1 MKNKTIAAV
10 LAFFL
15 GMWGVHRFYLGQ
27 KLLGFLYFT
36 SFWLLFIATVEEGAP
51 FFLPV
56 VILAFIDSILLAV
69 KPEEEFD
76 ATYNKQK
83 IVKQAA
89 GRISATGSVTLE
101 DFKAE
106 GVRFFREHDY
116 ECALDAFLDAR
127 ELAPEDATVHFN
139 LACAY
144 ARLHELPEALHHL
157 ELAIDF
163 GFERQE
169 RLDNHPAFDW
179 IRQQP
184 EWRQFKINDYRVQA
198 RPFPREEPAFPPPVE
213 AFAAPRQPPRTQS
226 QPTPPVEPEVE
237 EPFEELDLLEQIARL
252 GELRNRGVLTEEE
265 FARQKERLLN

>member
-27 KLLGFLYFT
+27 KFLGFLYFAF
-36 SFWLLFIATVEEGAP
+36 FWLGFIITVEEGGAP

-76 ATYNKQK
+76 ATYNK
-83 IVKQAA
+83 KQFIAKSP
-89 GRISATGSVTLE
+89 GRTGHAETLD

-116 ECALDAFLDAR
+116 ECALDAFLDAH
-127 ELAPEDATVHFN
+127 ELAPEDPTVHFN

-144 ARLHELPEALHHL
+144 ARLHELSETLHHL
-157 ELAIDF
+157 EMAIDY
-163 GFERQE
+163 GFDRQE

-184 EWRQFKINDYRVQA
+184 EWQQFKINDYRVVA
-198 RPFPREEPAFPPPVE
+198 RAFPRNSDAFSPTERSSEPQTFHSAPAETPLPDSPPEEPE
-213 AFAAPRQPPRTQS
+213 A
-226 QPTPPVEPEVE
+226 
-237 EPFEELDLLEQIARL
+237 FEELDLLEQIARL

>member
-1 MKNKTIAAV
+1 MKNKTVAAV

-27 KLLGFLYFT
+27 KFLGFLYFFF
-36 SFWLLFIATVEEGAP
+36 FWMGFIATVEEGGAP

-76 ATYNKQK
+76 ATYNKK
-83 IVKQAA
+83 KLLERRPGVRK
-89 GRISATGSVTLE
+89 GTSVTLA

-116 ECALDAFLDAR
+116 ECALDAFLDALD
-127 ELAPEDATVHFN
+127 LAPDDPTVHFN

-144 ARLHELPEALHHL
+144 ARLHELPDTLHHL
-157 ELAIDF
+157 ELAIDY
-163 GFERQE
+163 GFDRKE

-179 IRQQP
+179 IRNQP
-184 EWRQFKINDYRVQA
+184 EWQEFKINDYRVEPQA
-198 RPFPREEPAFPPPVE
+198 FPRESDVFSSQTT
-213 AFAAPRQPPRTQS
+213 APQHSR
-226 QPTPPVEPEVE
+226 PTPADAPAPDLPTE
-237 EPFEELDLLEQIARL
+237 EPDSLEQFDLLEQIARL
-252 GELRNRGVLTEEE
+252 GELRNRGVLTDEE
-265 FARQKERLLN
+265 FARQKEKLLN